1 MQGYF
6 AFGGIGAWPGDK
18 ATGFFPVPGTSIAM
32 PLTVINGVAPGPTLL
47 VTAGIHGGEYPS
59 IEAAMRFAAE
69 LVPTAVSGQVVV
81 IPLVAPS
88 AFLARQEY
96 TLPEDGKN
104 LNRQFPGNPTGT
116 VSERMAFALMNEAA
130 ATASAWV
137 DLHGGDIHEALV
149 PIGGYESDAAPS
161 VYAQAR
167 AMIEVFGVEYAA
179 QTYNLPGTALHT
191 ATTAGIPSILAEAGQ
206 QGRCDAADTL
216 LLLQGCR
223 NVARL
228 LGLLPGGHLPGAR
241 PQMLERIDWVR
252 AEHRGC
258 WYPAVTLRE
267 RIEQGHII
275 GRIKDYFGNIVAEYR
290 APHSGIVVL
299 SCTSLAVREQHTLVG
314 VGIPPE
320 PRPV

>member
-1 MQGYF
+1 MQGHF
-6 AFGGIGAWPGDK
+6 AFGGIRALPGEK
-18 ATGFFPVPGTSIAM
+18 VTGFFHVPGTSIAM
-32 PLTVINGVAPGPTLL
+32 PVTVINGVAPGPTLL

-81 IPLVAPS
+81 IPVVAPS

-96 TLPEDGKN
+96 TLPDDGKN

-116 VSERMAFALMNEAA
+116 VSERMACALMNEAA

-161 VYAQAR
+161 VCDQAR

-179 QTYNLPGTALHT
+179 RTYNLLGTALHT
-191 ATTAGIPSILAEAGQ
+191 ATRAGIPSILAEAGQ
-206 QGRCDAADTL
+206 QGRRDEADTL
-216 LLLQGCR
+216 LLLRGCR

-228 LGLLPGGHLPGAR
+228 LGLVPGALVPEAR

-267 RIEQGHII
+267 HIEQGHII
-275 GRIKDYFGNIVAEYR
+275 GRIEDYFGHVVAEYR

-299 SCTSLAVREQHTLVG
+299 SCTSFAVREQHTLVG
-314 VGIPPE
+314 VGIPA
-320 PRPV
+320 